1 MLPQVVQ
8 SLWHEK
14 KPGYKALERGRVHTC
29 LLAFLLGNHAKSWR
43 KKKQCVLRNSASK
56 RKKGFRGTQKQEV
69 AQKRRK
75 QTRAVEVTSFGLVG
89 EDDVKEQCVKKKER
103 FSGNPE
109 TGGSAEEKETNASC
123 RSDVFW
129 SGWWRRCCQRAN
141 SALRRIYN
149 TAKRLWQL
157 LEWNKLLKMT
167 WRLPKDTDL
176 SQWTV
181 FLNLCREFTHKLH
194 VISVLG
200 KN

>member
-43 KKKQCVLRNSASK
+43 KKKKQCVLRNSASK

-89 EDDVKEQCVKKKER
+89 EDDVVSEQI
-103 FSGNPE
+103 PP
-109 TGGSAEEKETNASC
+109 SAKSIIQPNDYDSSSNETNC
-123 RSDVFW
+123 
-129 SGWWRRCCQRAN
+129 
-141 SALRRIYN
+141 
-149 TAKRLWQL
+149 
-157 LEWNKLLKMT
+157 
-167 WRLPKDTDL
+167 
-176 SQWTV
+176 
-181 FLNLCREFTHKLH
+181 
-194 VISVLG
+194 
-200 KN
+200 